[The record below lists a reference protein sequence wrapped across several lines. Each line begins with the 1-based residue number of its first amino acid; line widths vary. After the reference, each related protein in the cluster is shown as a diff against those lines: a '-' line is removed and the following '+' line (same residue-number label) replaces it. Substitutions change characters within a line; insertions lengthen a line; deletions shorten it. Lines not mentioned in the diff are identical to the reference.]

1 MDDGKQLIYT
11 HFVAGAAALAVLEDG
26 DVAAGRHAVVGRQVD
41 VLDPARAAVV
51 GGAGAV
57 GLAVP
62 GGPGGEPLA
71 VVVGRD
77 VGAGRE
83 LGGAARAAGDERRQD
98 GRHGHDVIG
107 EGPHLTVIRMC
118 GGCGCDR
125 GATACR
131 AGWAT
136 YGEDGWSSAA
146 PAASR
151 AQAGRPLASD
161 GRPAPARAP
170 RGFHDVVGRYVVWA
184 VGSSAPRRFPHA
196 PCAEPGSRLCAR
208 VHGTGFA
215 VRSQSISTPT
225 YSSPSSILKN

>member
-77 VGAGRE
+77 VGATSAARTAATATTLLARDPISLLFECAGGVVVTGAPRRAGPGGLLME
-83 LGGAARAAGDERRQD
+83 RTGGAAQRRRRRARWPG
-98 GRHGHDVIG
+98 GR
-107 EGPHLTVIRMC
+107 
-118 GGCGCDR
+118 
-125 GATACR
+125 
-131 AGWAT
+131 
-136 YGEDGWSSAA
+136 
-146 PAASR
+146 
-151 AQAGRPLASD
+151 
-161 GRPAPARAP
+161 
-170 RGFHDVVGRYVVWA
+170 
-184 VGSSAPRRFPHA
+184 
-196 PCAEPGSRLCAR
+196 
-208 VHGTGFA
+208 
-215 VRSQSISTPT
+215 
-225 YSSPSSILKN
+225 